1 MKRFLRQR
9 DHDNESSS
17 PHHQN
22 AQRRMVVFVLLLT
35 GGFVGLQ
42 LGVDGPPDYASME
55 IDENKTHPA
64 ATRKRT
70 NITADLLSIGT
81 RPEISDL
88 IHVLPEP
95 QDPDTVEIYNMTTHH
110 ELVQSLFS
118 KKNFTICVNGGS
130 SSAGAGGVRLE
141 DRYFSKYYHYQKTI
155 QTPTTPDLQLVDRSH
170 GNRDSLHSAIFAESF
185 FPPEVDL
192 LLWEFAI
199 NNRDHHNSN
208 DDRGQLE
215 QSALLAW
222 LQQVE
227 RMRPEPPKVI
237 LIYLW
242 PAFRLDDSKLVTNPV
257 FAAHDRIAKEYD
269 FAVGHVN
276 LMSYMHE
283 LQFPNWED
291 TQLLYPR
298 DWMHVNQ
305 MGHLVVAFL
314 LLNLVHGPSRLEVD
328 TTATTT
334 TSSTQA
340 LPPRT
345 AYSWQCGNE
354 TAAKRFL

>member
-155 QTPTTPDLQLVDRSH
+155 QTPTTPWYMDLPFGSGH
-170 GNRDSLHSAIFAESF
+170 YCCY
-185 FPPEVDL
+185 
-192 LLWEFAI
+192 
-199 NNRDHHNSN
+199 
-208 DDRGQLE
+208 DDQ
-215 QSALLAW
+215 
-222 LQQVE
+222 
-227 RMRPEPPKVI
+227 
-237 LIYLW
+237 
-242 PAFRLDDSKLVTNPV
+242 
-257 FAAHDRIAKEYD
+257 
-269 FAVGHVN
+269 
-276 LMSYMHE
+276 
-283 LQFPNWED
+283 
-291 TQLLYPR
+291 
-298 DWMHVNQ
+298 
-305 MGHLVVAFL
+305 
-314 LLNLVHGPSRLEVD
+314 
-328 TTATTT
+328 
-334 TSSTQA
+334 
-340 LPPRT
+340 
-345 AYSWQCGNE
+345 
-354 TAAKRFL
+354 